1 MPSVRQIGEHSMENL
16 EVTKLDRITIPGGAD
31 EYYTCVQS
39 VVVPFLDAVMSGARA
54 FDECSTRIENE
65 ILRKDNAEL
74 CDKMSLPEVHS
85 TREIATIQTIA
96 LAIGTLADKSVL
108 VDNPSALRIYTA
120 ILELAEAIRD
130 VQSVVDAERV
140 GAKCLG

>member
-1 MPSVRQIGEHSMENL
+1 MLSVRQIGGHSMENL

-31 EYYTCVQS
+31 EYYARVQR
-39 VVVPFLDAVMSGARA
+39 VVLPFLDAVMSGARA

-65 ILRKDNAEL
+65 LLRQDSAEP
-74 CDKMSLPEVHS
+74 CDKVGLPEVHS
-85 TREIATIQTIA
+85 TREIETIQTIA

-130 VQSVVDAERV
+130 VQSD
-140 GAKCLG
+140 

>member
-1 MPSVRQIGEHSMENL
+1 MENL
-16 EVTKLDRITIPGGAD
+16 EVTKLDRITIPEGAD
-31 EYYTCVQS
+31 EYYVRVQR
-39 VVVPFLDAVMSGARA
+39 VVLPFLDAVMGGARA

-65 ILRKDNAEL
+65 MLDKDNAEP
-74 CDKMSLPEVHS
+74 CEKVALPEVHS
-85 TREIATIQTIA
+85 TREIKTIQTIA

-130 VQSVVDAERV
+130 VQSD
-140 GAKCLG
+140 

>member
-1 MPSVRQIGEHSMENL
+1 MENL

-31 EYYTCVQS
+31 EYYVRVQR
-39 VVVPFLDAVMSGARA
+39 VVLPFLDAVMSGARA

-65 ILRKDNAEL
+65 ILRKDNAEP
-74 CDKMSLPEVHS
+74 CDKVASPEVHS
-85 TREIATIQTIA
+85 TREIEAIQTIA

-108 VDNPSALRIYTA
+108 ADNPSALRIYTA

-130 VQSVVDAERV
+130 VQSD
-140 GAKCLG
+140 

>member
-1 MPSVRQIGEHSMENL
+1 MENL
-16 EVTKLDRITIPGGAD
+16 EVSKLDRITIPGSAD

-39 VVVPFLDAVMSGARA
+39 VVVPFLDAVMRGALA

-65 ILRKDNAEL
+65 LLCKNNAEP
-74 CDKMSLPEVHS
+74 CEKVALPEVHG
-85 TREIATIQTIA
+85 TREIETIQTIA
-96 LAIGTLADKSVL
+96 LAIGTLANKSVL
-108 VDNPSALRIYTA
+108 ADNPRALRIYQA

-130 VQSVVDAERV
+130 VQNENDERV

>member
-1 MPSVRQIGEHSMENL
+1 MENL
-16 EVTKLDRITIPGGAD
+16 EVTKLGRITIPGGAD

-39 VVVPFLDAVMSGARA
+39 VVVPFLDAVMRGALA

-65 ILRKDNAEL
+65 MLCQENAEP
-74 CDKMSLPEVHS
+74 CEKVALPEVHS

-108 VDNPSALRIYTA
+108 ADNPSALRIYTA

-130 VQSVVDAERV
+130 VQFD
-140 GAKCLG
+140 

>member
-1 MPSVRQIGEHSMENL
+1 MENS
-16 EVTKLDRITIPGGAD
+16 EITTLDRIIVPGGAD

-54 FDECSTRIENE
+54 FDECSTRVENE
-65 ILRKDNAEL
+65 ILRQDSAEP
-74 CDKMSLPEVHS
+74 CDKVALPEVHS
-85 TREIATIQTIA
+85 TREIEAIQTIA

-130 VQSVVDAERV
+130 VQSD
-140 GAKCLG
+140 

>member
-1 MPSVRQIGEHSMENL
+1 MENL
-16 EVTKLDRITIPGGAD
+16 EVTKLDRITIPEGAD
-31 EYYTCVQS
+31 EYYARVQR
-39 VVVPFLDAVMSGARA
+39 VVLPFLDAVMSGARA

-65 ILRKDNAEL
+65 ILRKDNAEP
-74 CDKMSLPEVHS
+74 CDKVALPEVHS
-85 TREIATIQTIA
+85 TREIETIQTIA

>member
-1 MPSVRQIGEHSMENL
+1 MENL

-65 ILRKDNAEL
+65 ILRQDSAEP
-74 CDKMSLPEVHS
+74 CDKVALPQVHS
-85 TREIATIQTIA
+85 TREIEAIQTIA

-130 VQSVVDAERV
+130 VQSVDAERV
-140 GAKCLG
+140 GAKCLS

>member
-1 MPSVRQIGEHSMENL
+1 MENL

-65 ILRKDNAEL
+65 ILRQDSAEP
-74 CDKMSLPEVHS
+74 CDKVALPEVHS
-85 TREIATIQTIA
+85 TREIETIQTIA

-108 VDNPSALRIYTA
+108 VDNPSALRIYAA
-120 ILELAEAIRD
+120 ISELAAAIRD
-130 VQSVVDAERV
+130 VQEVETKVSEDT
-140 GAKCLG
+140 CLCQ